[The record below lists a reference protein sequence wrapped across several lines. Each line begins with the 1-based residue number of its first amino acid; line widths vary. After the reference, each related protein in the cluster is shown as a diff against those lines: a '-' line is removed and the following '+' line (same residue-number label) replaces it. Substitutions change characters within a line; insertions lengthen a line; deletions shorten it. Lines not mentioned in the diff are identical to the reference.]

1 MKRSA
6 GGSEAAS
13 LTPVVFGF
21 QEQAW
26 TSSTSRDGARRL
38 QVALLKAGGWKDS
51 THLLMGGKEED
62 HRGILGGVL
71 DILQPQMSK

>member
-1 MKRSA
+1 MKRPA